1 MSFGNI
7 KEGSLVEIKK
17 GTTIYY
23 PGSPSIPSWVIS
35 DYNHR
40 VTQILSGGKPVIKGG
55 IACVLLGKKV
65 NKKTGV
71 EEAGIN
77 TWINIE
83 SLSVIDI
90 GGPKPSVSTSAS
102 QPAVNTSASQ
112 PSTSTSASQ
121 PAASTSA
128 SQPSVSTSVSQPT
141 ASTSGSLETKTD
153 NKVNPKKIGFLSRLW
168 QFLKGVF
175 LKH

>member
-23 PGSPSIPSWVIS
+23 PGSPSIPSWVITE
-35 DYNHR
+35 YNHI

-83 SLSVIDI
+83 SLSVIDT
-90 GGPKPSVSTSAS
+90 GGPKPSVSTS
-102 QPAVNTSASQ
+102 V
-112 PSTSTSASQ
+112 SQ
-121 PAASTSA
+121 PAAG
-128 SQPSVSTSVSQPT
+128 TSVSLP
-141 ASTSGSLETKTD
+141 AAGESTSLETQTD
-153 NKVNPKKIGFLSRLW
+153 NKDNPKKIGFLSRLW
-168 QFLKGVF
+168 QFLKRS
-175 LKH
+175 LS